1 MIRQKSGVYTIK
13 SVLDKTVDTVVI
25 ILMAMIVIVV
35 SIQVFSRYVLNNP
48 LTWSEEL
55 ARYLF
60 VWIVF
65 TASVVVFRENRHMS
79 VDFFVS
85 LFPDSI
91 RKKFDFTVNLITTV
105 FLIVMIYASPE
116 ILTVTM
122 RQLSP
127 TLNIPMAAI
136 YLAFPAALFLML
148 VELVF
153 RVLCYITNSMH
164 EEGNL
169 P

>member
-13 SVLDKTVDTVVI
+13 RVLDKAVDTIVI

-35 SIQVFSRYVLNNP
+35 SIQVFSRYVFNNP

-85 LFPDSI
+85 LFSDSI
-91 RKKFDFTVNLITTV
+91 RKKLDVTVNLIVTV
-105 FLIVMIYASPE
+105 FLIVMIYTSPE

-136 YLAFPAALFLML
+136 YCAFPAALLLML
-148 VELVF
+148 AELTF
-153 RVLCYITNSMH
+153 RVLFYFANSIH
-164 EEGNL
+164 EEGNQ